1 LPSVSTSSL
10 SRTVDYAASAG
21 TVSELL
27 DGYRERVDVTLSP
40 NDEMFAGDFEDYL
53 GVAETAVVQI
63 AHAMAITG
71 GVECRRI
78 LDLPCGHGR
87 VLRALRAVFP
97 NAEIVACDINRDGVD
112 FCAAQFGATPV
123 HSTADPR
130 EIPLEGTFD
139 LIWVGSLLTH
149 LDAAGCRAFL
159 DVFCDR
165 LAPGGLLL
173 ASAHGRNAVRR
184 WPREDSRMAQ
194 IRGGFET
201 NGFGYADHAGV
212 SGYGTSAFTPGW
224 LAGELY
230 RREDVMLIG
239 YAERGL
245 ADHQDLATILK
256 LDVHHPQW
264 ALRLR

>member
-1 LPSVSTSSL
+1 M
-10 SRTVDYAASAG
+10 AG
-21 TVSELL
+21 LL
-27 DGYRERVDVTLSP
+27 DGYRERVNVTLSP
-40 NDEMFAGDFEDYL
+40 NDEMYAGNLQDYL
-53 GVAETAVVQI
+53 SVGETAIIQI
-63 AHAMAITG
+63 AHAMAING
-71 GVECRRI
+71 ISECRRI

-87 VLRALRAVFP
+87 VLRTVRAVFP
-97 NAEIVACDINRDGVD
+97 DAELTACDINRDGVD
-112 FCAAQFGATPV
+112 FCAAQFGAKPV
-123 HSTADPR
+123 YSTANPH
-130 EIPLEGTFD
+130 EIPLEGGFN

-149 LDAAGCRAFL
+149 LNAARCRAFL
-159 DVFCDR
+159 GVLCDW

-173 ASAHGRNAVRR
+173 ISTHGRDAVDR
-184 WPREDSRMAQ
+184 WPRDDGRLTQ
-194 IRGGFET
+194 IRSGFEV

-230 RREDVMLIG
+230 ARDDVMLMG